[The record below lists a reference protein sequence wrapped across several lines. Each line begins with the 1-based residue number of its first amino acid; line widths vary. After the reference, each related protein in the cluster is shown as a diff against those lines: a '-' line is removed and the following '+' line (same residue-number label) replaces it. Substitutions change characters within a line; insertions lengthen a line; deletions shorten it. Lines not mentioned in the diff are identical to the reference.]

1 MNWTCSY
8 SAGRFSSASPR
19 SSELPLRAL
28 ANDFCGESFPA
39 GHNER
44 MNFTL
49 EQLEALKAEILALY
63 PDLQEK
69 RLKLGAKLLELQLML
84 AKPGYG
90 SFTDTVRLELKIPLS
105 TAYDTMN
112 FAKVELERIR
122 LYGDRKDEDDITFT
136 WDELD
141 ELLRE
146 RYPEDYKDQPPRTR
160 PYIRSTQL
168 HLFLDD
174 NTRRELVGAWKIIK
188 GEEALHRKLS
198 YKVAKEIINAAAK
211 FEARAKRR
219 RRPRTP
225 KAKAS
230 KRKRR

>member
-1 MNWTCSY
+1 
-8 SAGRFSSASPR
+8 
-19 SSELPLRAL
+19 
-28 ANDFCGESFPA
+28 
-39 GHNER
+39 
-44 MNFTL
+44 MNFTSD
-49 EQLEALKAEILALY
+49 QLEALKAEIVALY
-63 PDLQEK
+63 PEYK
-69 RLKLGAKLLELQLML
+69 ERRLKLGAKLLQLQQML
-84 AKPGYG
+84 AKPGHG
-90 SFTDTVRLELKIPLS
+90 TFTDTVAQELKIPLS
-105 TAYDTMN
+105 TAYDLMN
-112 FAKVELERIR
+112 FARAELEKKR
-122 LYGDRKDEDDITFT
+122 LYESRKDEDDITFT

-146 RYPEDYKDQPPRTR
+146 RYPEDYKEKPPRTR

-174 NTRRELVGAWKIIK
+174 DTRRELAGAWNIIK

-198 YKVAKEIINAAAK
+198 YRVAKEIINAAAK
-211 FEARAKRR
+211 FEARTKRK